1 MTATGPMSGGP
12 VIPTL
17 ARVVRGLLLLF
28 WAVPGVLLSD
38 IAVALD
44 FTWRQFG
51 FTPTAAAAAA
61 LVFGVR
67 ELHFFHPRERVWRQ
81 SLHRSLVLALIVL
94 ALAPIPVWWSRAP
107 EERFFGDG
115 MVMLVFAGLAFLV
128 SLNDSLRRLSAML
141 PDETLRTET
150 RFFTRLNI
158 GILAALAVG
167 VGLWLLLHGR
177 APNDPSLATLRSL
190 LESSRPWLLILVLIL
205 PVALTMTLLWKI
217 KGVILASVFRE

>member
-1 MTATGPMSGGP
+1 MSGGP

-17 ARVVRGLLLLF
+17 ARVVRGLLVLF

-38 IAVALD
+38 IAVSLD

-51 FTPTAAAAAA
+51 FTPTAVAGMA
-61 LVFGVR
+61 LVYGVG
-67 ELHFFHPRERVWRQ
+67 ELHCFHPRERVWRF
-81 SLHRSLVLALIVL
+81 SLHRTLVLALIVL

-107 EERFFGDG
+107 DERFFGDG

-158 GILAALAVG
+158 GILAALAAG

-177 APNDPSLATLRSL
+177 TPANPNLDTIRWM
-190 LESSRPWLLILVLIL
+190 LESGRPWLLILTLIL

>member
-1 MTATGPMSGGP
+1 MSGGP

-28 WAVPGVLLSD
+28 WAVPGVLLTD

-51 FTPTAAAAAA
+51 FTPTAVAGVA
-61 LVFGVR
+61 LVYGVR
-67 ELHFFHPRERVWRQ
+67 ELHSFHPRERVWRL
-81 SLHRSLVLALIVL
+81 SLHRTLVLALIIL
-94 ALAPIPVWWSRAP
+94 ALAPIPVWWNRVP
-107 EERFFGDG
+107 DEPFFSDG
-115 MVMLVFAGLAFLV
+115 MVMVVFAGLAFLV

-158 GILAALAVG
+158 GILAVLAAG
-167 VGLWLLLHGR
+167 VGLWLLLHGLNP
-177 APNDPSLATLRSL
+177 ANANLATLRWM